1 MHKSFL
7 IGILTL
13 VMFTSGFAQNPKWTA
28 WETEADT
35 LMGREDFK
43 KAIPLYSKIIKASG
57 LKQKENYRPLYKRAV
72 AYYSAGQWQPA
83 IADMDKFIPEFPQSY
98 QARILRALVYRELND
113 VDKQLTD
120 IESAIELS
128 GGDPQLLRWRGSLRM
143 EKEEYQLAKK
153 DFKQIIQIQ
162 DDPEIEMN
170 LALAHYSLQEL
181 DSAIIAV
188 DKAIEMDGTLAQAYF
203 YGGAFNLE
211 LEQYEQALKYLEVFL
226 KIDPSNL
233 QAVWYKGIAL
243 IELKREEEGCKCI
256 SKAFYGGEDDAAD
269 YLKQYCYDVYKD

>member
-1 MHKSFL
+1 MHKSWLTGFL
-7 IGILTL
+7 ILA
-13 VMFTSGFAQNPKWTA
+13 MFTLGFAQNPKWAA

-35 LMGREDFK
+35 LMSHEEFS
-43 KAIPLYSKIIKASG
+43 KAIARYSKIIKASG

-113 VDKQLTD
+113 IDKQLTD
-120 IESAIELS
+120 VESAIELS

-170 LALAHYSLQEL
+170 LALTHYSLQEL
-181 DSAIIAV
+181 DSALLAV
-188 DKAIEMDGTLAQAYF
+188 NKAIELDGTYGAAYF
-203 YGGAFNLE
+203 YGGAFALE
-211 LEQYEQALKYLEVFL
+211 QEQYEQAVKFL
-226 KIDPSNL
+226 DVALRLDPENL
-233 QAVWYKGIAL
+233 QALFYKGIAL
-243 IELKREEEGCKCI
+243 VELKREDEGCRCLN
-256 SKAFYGGEDDAAD
+256 KAFYAGMDDAAD
-269 YLKQYCYDVYKD
+269 YLKQYCYEVLK